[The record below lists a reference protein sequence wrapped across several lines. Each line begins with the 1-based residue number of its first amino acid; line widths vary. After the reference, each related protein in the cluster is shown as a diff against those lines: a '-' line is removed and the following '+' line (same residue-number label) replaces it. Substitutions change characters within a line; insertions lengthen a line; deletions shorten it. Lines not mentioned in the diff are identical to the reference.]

1 MRINEILP
9 SSRSDSGSSP
19 EWPTKPADASHMLTI
34 SFIYNCQME
43 VLRGKKKE
51 KVDYVQDY
59 TFVGYLK
66 K

>member
-1 MRINEILP
+1 
-9 SSRSDSGSSP
+9 
-19 EWPTKPADASHMLTI
+19 MLTI